1 MLQKGSANLWPLI
14 MNEGLLGRFV
24 TLEGGEGAG
33 KSTLLKGLLGRAKE
47 HGIAAIETREPG
59 GTPLAEAVRKLALE
73 PRDQETLSSLTEA
86 LLMNAARSDHLEKK
100 IRPALESG
108 QWVFCDRFSDSTLAY
123 QSVNAG
129 VPMPTLLSLEA
140 AVLEWS
146 RPDLTLILDAPPE
159 KLAER
164 RKSRE
169 STDAFET
176 RPMAFH
182 RSVRMAFRQIAD
194 RWPERCIL
202 LDALAP
208 PGRLLEE
215 AWATIEARC
224 LSGAGRA

>member
-1 MLQKGSANLWPLI
+1 M

-33 KSTLLKGLLGRAKE
+33 KSTLLKGLMARTKE
-47 HGIAAIETREPG
+47 HGIGAIETREPG
-59 GTPLAEAVRKLALE
+59 GTPIAEAIRNLALTPPQGE
-73 PRDQETLSSLTEA
+73 ALNPLAEA
-86 LLMNAARSDHLEKK
+86 LLMNAARADHLEKK

-129 VPMPTLLSLEA
+129 VPMATLLSLEA

-159 KLAER
+159 KLAAR
-164 RKSRE
+164 RKSRGG
-169 STDAFET
+169 TDAFES

-182 RSVRMAFRQIAD
+182 QSVRLAFRQIAD
-194 RWPERCIL
+194 RWPDRCIV